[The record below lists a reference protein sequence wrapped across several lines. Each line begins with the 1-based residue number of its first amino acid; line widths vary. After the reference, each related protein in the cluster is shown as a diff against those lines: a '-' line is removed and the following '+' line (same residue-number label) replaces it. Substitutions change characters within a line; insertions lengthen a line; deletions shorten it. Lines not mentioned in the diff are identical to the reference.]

1 MATVIEIFAGLAVL
15 SNAVIYGTDVFGAI
29 VQRPAMAAVDDR
41 TLTQALGHIH
51 LIADVRF
58 KAIGI
63 AGLIAAIAT
72 TIAAAVSG
80 HWISTG
86 AGAVASLAL
95 ITFLI
100 LYTRIAKP
108 INTALTTAALA
119 DRIPDDARALQ
130 ARWDSIIN
138 LRAAL
143 QGFALAA
150 LCASIAAA

>member
-119 DRIPDDARALQ
+119 DRIPDDARGLQ

>member
-1 MATVIEIFAGLAVL
+1 MATVIKILAGLAVL

-29 VQRPAMAAVDDR
+29 VQRPAMAAVDDQ

-80 HWISTG
+80 ALDQYRSRRGRQPGPHHLPDPLHPDRQANQHG
-86 AGAVASLAL
+86 PDHRRARRPRAG
-95 ITFLI
+95 
-100 LYTRIAKP
+100 
-108 INTALTTAALA
+108 
-119 DRIPDDARALQ
+119 
-130 ARWDSIIN
+130 
-138 LRAAL
+138 
-143 QGFALAA
+143 
-150 LCASIAAA
+150 